1 MMPLKEATAEKH
13 KQAERMPFNMR
24 MFKGELSE
32 EEYLL
37 YLQQQ
42 LQIFK
47 TMENKGLPS
56 DALARVGAVQADIDE
71 LEAKGYSAR
80 IVLKSTKNYTDY
92 LSALNAEEILPH
104 VYLNYLAIMFG
115 GQIMKEKV
123 PSSGKMYEFENGK
136 EGMMA
141 IRKVQ
146 KDEWADE
153 VNKAYE
159 YVIDIFEEL
168 ESP

>member
-1 MMPLKEATAEKH
+1 M
-13 KQAERMPFNMR
+13 
-24 MFKGELSE
+24 
-32 EEYLL
+32 
-37 YLQQQ
+37 
-42 LQIFK
+42 
-47 TMENKGLPS
+47 
-56 DALARVGAVQADIDE
+56 QADIDE

-159 YVIDIFEEL
+159 YVIDICEEL